1 MVWLVLSQIL
11 PYLKDYI
18 NIVIVVNLNLFVSKE
33 NMTLIEELITD
44 VLEPKEN
51 EWGLQ

>member
-18 NIVIVVNLNLFVSKE
+18 NIVIVVRSKLLIIMPFFVGS
-33 NMTLIEELITD
+33 
-44 VLEPKEN
+44 
-51 EWGLQ
+51 